1 MAYTPTKSEILS
13 HFIKDDFA
21 ETYTPF
27 SREALDTPVW
37 VAKTDWPKFKNHEY
51 EVVRGEIHGVENL
64 VVEIYFSESDYE
76 GTKKNVG
83 KKNAPE
89 VMTFG
94 ELLTYAR
101 DQVYGIQFAY
111 VHNDPKRGAEFAPV
125 SFLDIERYYDFMVSG
140 AEYVHDPAELLRAN
154 KRFRENLSQAELRTG
169 YKSIPVVDRYRA
181 KMLRDMT
188 KRKAAPKPVANIV
201 VQRQPDK
208 AIMRAIQN
216 KIAGLNLGLTAE
228 VTIRKNGDPD
238 INKNVVQ
245 IDILMDEELTI
256 DQAGLV
262 QEALDP
268 FEQQLDAQV
277 LINTY
282 VQTLPTTKELHE
294 IKGLMSQLDLDLK
307 AEVYFGKSKGPR
319 ENSVSIV
326 LDVEYTRLLTAEEED
341 LLDQY
346 HWALNDH
353 FGIRV
358 GVIRRGRDELM
369 AAAQLQAQDAI
380 SIS

>member
-1 MAYTPTKSEILS
+1 MAYTLTISKILN
-13 HFIKDDFA
+13 HFIKDDHA
-21 ETYTPF
+21 ETCTPF
-27 SREALDTPVW
+27 SQEALDTLVW
-37 VAKTDWPKFKNHEY
+37 VAKTDWPKFANHEY
-51 EVVRGEIHGVENL
+51 EVVMEEIYGVRNQ
-64 VVEIYFSESDYE
+64 VVEIYFSESDYA
-76 GTKKNVG
+76 GTKKNVK

-111 VHNDPKRGAEFAPV
+111 VHKDPMRGPEYAPIA
-125 SFLDIERYYDFMVSG
+125 FLDIERYYDYMIAG
-140 AEYVHDPAELLRAN
+140 AEYVHDPADYLRAN
-154 KRFRENLSQAELRTG
+154 KRYRENLSQAELRTG
-169 YKSIPVVDRYRA
+169 YKSIPVVDRYRS

-188 KRKAAPKPVANIV
+188 KRKPAPKPVANIV

-208 AIMRAIQN
+208 AISRAIQN
-216 KIAGLNLGLTAE
+216 KIEGLNLGLTAE
-228 VTIRKNGDPD
+228 VTIKKNGDPE
-238 INKNVVQ
+238 INRNVVQ
-245 IDILMDEELTI
+245 IDILMAEELTI

-262 QEALDP
+262 QEALVS

-277 LINTY
+277 FINTY

-294 IKGLMSQLDLDLK
+294 IKGHVSQLGIDLK
-307 AEVYFGKSKGPR
+307 AEVYFGKSKGPV
-319 ENSVSIV
+319 EHSVSIV
-326 LDVEYTRLLTAEEED
+326 LDVEYTRLLTAAEED
-341 LLDQY
+341 LLDRY